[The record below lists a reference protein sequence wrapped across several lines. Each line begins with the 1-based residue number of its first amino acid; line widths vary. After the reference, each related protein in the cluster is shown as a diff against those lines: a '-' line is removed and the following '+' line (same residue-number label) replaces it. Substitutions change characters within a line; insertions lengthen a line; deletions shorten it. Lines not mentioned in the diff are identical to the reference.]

1 MLSLDT
7 DHVQKDEAVRL
18 RIQFRLLAC
27 RLILRIQSGPN
38 AYCVLDK
45 VFNLRLQG
53 LFQAGIKQLVELPQ
67 RL

>member
-7 DHVQKDEAVRL
+7 NHVQKDEAVRL
-18 RIQFRLLAC
+18 RIQFHLLVC
-27 RLILRIQSGPN
+27 RLILRIQSDPN
-38 AYCVLDK
+38 AYCVFES
-45 VFNLRLQG
+45 VFNLSLQG

>member
-7 DHVQKDEAVRL
+7 DHIQKDEAVRL
-18 RIQFRLLAC
+18 RIQFRLLVC

-38 AYCVLDK
+38 AYCVFDS
-45 VFNLRLQG
+45 VFNLSLQG

>member
-18 RIQFRLLAC
+18 RIQSHLLVC
-27 RLILRIQSGPN
+27 RLILRIQSDPN
-38 AYCVLDK
+38 AYCVFES
-45 VFNLRLQG
+45 VFNLSLQG

>member
-18 RIQFRLLAC
+18 RIQFHLFVC
-27 RLILRIQSGPN
+27 RLILRIQSDPN
-38 AYCVLDK
+38 AYCVFES
-45 VFNLRLQG
+45 VFNLSLQG